1 MWKKWIIIKYSFCII
16 YKYEQGDYNAWRCW
30 NWKKSKFKYSEHPVD
45 ISNVDIDKIIIS
57 NKVSLGKKCFN
68 YFVGYKD
75 EGKVKLYV

>member
-1 MWKKWIIIKYSFCII
+1 MLKL
-16 YKYEQGDYNAWRCW
+16 
-30 NWKKSKFKYSEHPVD
+30 KKSKFKYSEHPVD